1 MKKAKLVLLAMA
13 LIPSLLA
20 YAGGSKDASAGA
32 PANAPA
38 SDNNKAITI
47 VVGESGSELTANAK
61 GEIAFKDYV
70 EKASNGRIKAELY
83 FNAQL
88 GGDRELLESTQIG
101 QVTMM
106 ATGLTQHTNFVPE
119 LTAMD
124 APFLYD
130 TEDQVYKLFQDNE
143 FSAMINKLYESKGYH
158 FVGMY
163 FQGFRTLT
171 SNRQV
176 RTVADCR
183 NMSIRV
189 IQAPTPIALWKAL
202 GTNPTPLAFPEVYTA
217 LQQGLVEA
225 QENPYELIYSQKFY
239 EQQKYV
245 IDTNHQI
252 QPILMVMN
260 LAFYKGLPDDMRKV
274 VDDGFAACFKVI
286 RDYIDTNTAL
296 FVKTMKDSGCTF
308 IQLTPDARAEFKAR
322 TADVRAD
329 LAKQYPDFYK
339 VLEGALAR
347 IK

>member
-1 MKKAKLVLLAMA
+1 MKKAKLVLLVMA
-13 LIPSLLA
+13 LVPVLVA
-20 YAGGSKDASAGA
+20 YGGGSKDA
-32 PANAPA
+32 PAA
-38 SDNNKAITI
+38 KAADKTYTI
-47 VVGESGSELTANAK
+47 VVGESGSELTANAQ
-61 GEIAFKDYV
+61 GEIAFKNYV
-70 EKASNGRIKAELY
+70 EKASNGKIQVELY

-124 APFLYD
+124 SPFLYE
-130 TEDQVYKLFQDNE
+130 TEQQVYNLFEDKE
-143 FSAMINKLYESKGYH
+143 FSAMINKLYANKGYH

-171 SNRQV
+171 SNRQI
-176 RTVADCR
+176 RSVADMR
-183 NMSIRV
+183 NMNIRV
-189 IQAPTPIALWKAL
+189 IQAPTPIAVWKAL

-225 QENPYELIYSQKFY
+225 QENPFELIYSQKFY
-239 EQQKYV
+239 EQQKYI

-260 LAFYKGLPDDMRKV
+260 LDFYKGLSDDARKI
-274 VDDGFAACFKVI
+274 VDDGFKECFKAI
-286 RDYIDTNTAL
+286 RNYIDTNMAM
-296 FVKTMKDSGCTF
+296 FVKTMKDAGCTF
-308 IQLTPDARAEFKAR
+308 IELTPQARAEFKDR

-339 VLEGALAR
+339 VLEGALGR
-347 IK
+347 IKK